1 MHGELRKS
9 RCAACDEVRPKL
21 NDLDRDA
28 VREHCVGK
36 GTMRPQVVWFGEEL
50 LEQDPIGEA
59 LSLCALFLSIGTS
72 GSVYAAAGF
81 VQKVK
86 ILERKH
92 TVDLSLEP
100 SFGESQYEERH
111 YGQASEIVP

>member
-1 MHGELRKS
+1 VAHRALVNLELQLPFRVLIVTQNIDDLHERAGNQNLIHMHGELRKS

-36 GTMRPQVVWFGEEL
+36 GTMRPQVVWFGQEL

-59 LSLCALFLSIGTS
+59 LSLCALFLSIGIS
-72 GSVYAAAGF
+72 GSV
-81 VQKVK
+81 
-86 ILERKH
+86 
-92 TVDLSLEP
+92 
-100 SFGESQYEERH
+100 
-111 YGQASEIVP
+111 